1 MGVDWRVAAD
11 RDQLTVGRFVI
22 SKFMRLALTALMAL
36 STLTALALSASADF
50 VGPGS

>member
-1 MGVDWRVAAD
+1 
-11 RDQLTVGRFVI
+11 
-22 SKFMRLALTALMAL
+22 MRLALTALMAL